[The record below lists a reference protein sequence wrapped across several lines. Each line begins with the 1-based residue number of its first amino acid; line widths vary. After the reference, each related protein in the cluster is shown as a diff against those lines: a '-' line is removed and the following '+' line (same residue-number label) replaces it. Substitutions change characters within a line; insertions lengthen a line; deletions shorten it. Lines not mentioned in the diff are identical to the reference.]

1 MSDNERPPNRRL
13 VEAVYPAG
21 THLVDSRASSNGMRG
36 NVLDDR
42 DNSLIGHAEL
52 FDAPDRYADGYQDGY
67 HDGYDHRS
75 HDEFRRYV
83 ADPLIREL
91 APLLGDLAYAAAARG
106 FAAARPHV
114 NAWVRR
120 RVDKLRSRSP
130 RGAAAALP
138 EPAQETGPE
147 HAPPRPAAATSGHH
161 QVDPVLRA
169 DQGDACANAAL
180 ERISARAVEVHG
192 MAARY
197 AADLPTTDAADEAMR
212 QAVAAAAPGLAAA
225 LQLIASDEALGL
237 TPEQQIYLWE
247 RAAELDLAVVEDL
260 TGTHMMPAE
269 VVALQRLGARGARG
283 SASEPTQ
290 P

>member
-1 MSDNERPPNRRL
+1 MSDNERPPNRGL

-21 THLVDSRASSNGMRG
+21 THLDHSRASSNGMRG
-36 NVLDDR
+36 NVRDDR
-42 DNSLIGHAEL
+42 DNLLIGQAEL
-52 FDAPDRYADGYQDGY
+52 FDVPDRYAAGYQ
-67 HDGYDHRS
+67 DGYDHRS
-75 HDEFRRYV
+75 HDDEFLRYLTDLL
-83 ADPLIREL
+83 AREVVQW
-91 APLLGDLAYAAAARG
+91 LGDLAYDAAARG
-106 FAAARPHV
+106 FATARPRV
-114 NAWVRR
+114 NAWVRQ

-130 RGAAAALP
+130 RGAAATHP
-138 EPAQETGPE
+138 EPAQESGPE
-147 HAPPRPAAATSGHH
+147 HVLPRPAAATTGHH
-161 QVDPVLRA
+161 RVDPVLRA

-197 AADLPTTDAADEAMR
+197 AADLPAADAADEAMR

-225 LQLIASDEALGL
+225 ALQLIASDETLGL
-237 TPEQQIYLWE
+237 TPEQQMYMWE

-260 TGTHMMPAE
+260 TGTHTTPAE
-269 VVALQRLGARGARG
+269 DVTLQSLGARGARG

>member
-21 THLVDSRASSNGMRG
+21 THLDYSRASSNGMRG
-36 NVLDDR
+36 NVRDDR
-42 DNSLIGHAEL
+42 DNSLIGQAEL
-52 FDAPDRYADGYQDGY
+52 FDAPDRYADGYY
-67 HDGYDHRS
+67 DGYDHRS
-75 HDEFRRYV
+75 HDDEFLRYL
-83 ADPLIREL
+83 ADLLAREVVQW
-91 APLLGDLAYAAAARG
+91 LGDLAYDAAARG
-106 FAAARPHV
+106 FATARPRV
-114 NAWVRR
+114 NAWVRQ

-130 RGAAAALP
+130 RGAAATLP
-138 EPAQETGPE
+138 KPAQESGPE
-147 HAPPRPAAATSGHH
+147 HAPPRPAAATAGHH
-161 QVDPVLRA
+161 RVDPVLRA

-197 AADLPTTDAADEAMR
+197 AADLPAADAADEAMR

-225 LQLIASDEALGL
+225 ALQLIASDEALGL
-237 TPEQQIYLWE
+237 TPEQQMYMWE

-260 TGTHMMPAE
+260 TGTHTMPAE
-269 VVALQRLGARGARG
+269 DVALQSLGARGARG
-283 SASEPTQ
+283 SASEPAQ

>member
-21 THLVDSRASSNGMRG
+21 THLDYSRASSNGMRG
-36 NVLDDR
+36 NVRDDR
-42 DNSLIGHAEL
+42 DNSLIGQAEL
-52 FDAPDRYADGYQDGY
+52 FDAPDRYADGY

-75 HDEFRRYV
+75 HDDEFRRHV
-83 ADPLIREL
+83 ADLVVREVAL
-91 APLLGDLAYAAAARG
+91 FLGDLAYAAAARG
-106 FAAARPHV
+106 FATARPRV
-114 NAWVRR
+114 NAWVRQ

-130 RGAAAALP
+130 RAAAATLP
-138 EPAQETGPE
+138 EPAQETAPE
-147 HAPPRPAAATSGHH
+147 HAPPRPAAATAGHH

-197 AADLPTTDAADEAMR
+197 AADLPAADAADEAMR

-225 LQLIASDEALGL
+225 ALQLIASDEELGL
-237 TPEQQIYLWE
+237 TPEQQMYMWK

-260 TGTHMMPAE
+260 TGAHTMPAK
-269 VVALQRLGARGARG
+269 VVARQRLGAR
-283 SASEPTQ
+283 
-290 P
+290 